1 MVHPQL
7 SFKPLETVAV
17 TKQAMCLAV
26 SPYVPGEGVV
36 VTETGGMY
44 LWRCGQGVTTMR
56 AAVTCDNSNDS
67 PWYQCVFAAN
77 PQCIAIANAKA
88 LDLLDFRAGKLF
100 QWFFFSIPSP
110 QVDSFECIS
119 AIQRHPQNFH
129 HYILA
134 TDQSLMLLDDRY
146 LQHPVLK
153 WRHHNEDP
161 VQFIDVVCD
170 AILQCDDTVLVISG
184 SNHQQTHCFQM
195 SSGSHVSTDTPSA
208 STTQQCNIPPQSTSL
223 PWKVSSYSEWYYE
236 GLHSNL
242 PFSQAASFRL
252 SQPLI
257 GVCTMPHPSHPQK
270 GFTVFQM
277 SSAGDLFYQPFFS
290 QDIEGSEGEQGRTEQ
305 RQELGTK
312 ANILCQKW
320 IDVSNQGMNDLEQTT
335 LCPGDYVEA
344 DKTALWVDFQ
354 LIPSPHPDCVLCND
368 TENVEMHHADEH
380 AIVCERCGLDL
391 SYGSKLVEHQKT
403 NKLLTSSSWG
413 MKDEVKDVGIFPDYN
428 KATDPLSKSLWVN
441 WISDEPIPVFSD
453 GLTQVNSHKPTV
465 PNTKDGPMQ
474 VHNVKPILS
483 RNGKPPPGSSDRDR
497 PPLLNVAGP
506 RLVNADKPVREEL
519 AVNSNRPITVGNEP
533 IPRLLK
539 GKEEENQSIEGAKA
553 NVILPSR
560 SYSLSTSVMS
570 PVRKIKTETSEIRPV
585 KNTPKQKKRTGY
597 AMGF

>member
-1 MVHPQL
+1 M
-7 SFKPLETVAV
+7 
-17 TKQAMCLAV
+17 
-26 SPYVPGEGVV
+26 
-36 VTETGGMY
+36 
-44 LWRCGQGVTTMR
+44 
-56 AAVTCDNSNDS
+56 
-67 PWYQCVFAAN
+67 
-77 PQCIAIANAKA
+77 
-88 LDLLDFRAGKLF
+88 
-100 QWFFFSIPSP
+100 
-110 QVDSFECIS
+110 
-119 AIQRHPQNFH
+119 
-129 HYILA
+129 
-134 TDQSLMLLDDRY
+134 
-146 LQHPVLK
+146 
-153 WRHHNEDP
+153 
-161 VQFIDVVCD
+161 
-170 AILQCDDTVLVISG
+170 
-184 SNHQQTHCFQM
+184 
-195 SSGSHVSTDTPSA
+195 
-208 STTQQCNIPPQSTSL
+208 
-223 PWKVSSYSEWYYE
+223 SSYSEWYYE

-242 PFSQAASFRL
+242 PFSQAASLRL

-270 GFTVFQM
+270 GFTVFQV

-290 QDIEGSEGEQGRTEQ
+290 QDIEGSEGEQGKTEQ
-305 RQELGTK
+305 RLELGTK
-312 ANILCQKW
+312 ANNLCQKW

-403 NKLLTSSSWG
+403 NKFVTSSSWG
-413 MKDEVKDVGIFPDYN
+413 MKDDVKDVGIFPDYK

-441 WISDEPIPVFSD
+441 WISDESIPVFSD
-453 GLTQVNSHKPTV
+453 ELTQVNSHKPTV
-465 PNTKDGPMQ
+465 TNTKDGPMQ

-483 RNGKPPPGSSDRDR
+483 RNGKPPPGSIDRDR
-497 PPLLNVAGP
+497 PPLPNVAGP
-506 RLVNADKPVREEL
+506 TLVNADKPVQEEL

-539 GKEEENQSIEGAKA
+539 GKEEGNQSIEGAKA